1 MFRADAHTTPAQHT
15 VFVPERIA
23 DFLHPATHGNIL
35 NGTGVRSM
43 GNEEF
48 REVSPQFSDSF
59 RITLDYH
66 ILLHP
71 QGAGGGDL

>member
-1 MFRADAHTTPAQHT
+1 
-15 VFVPERIA
+15 
-23 DFLHPATHGNIL
+23 
-35 NGTGVRSM
+35 M